1 MPRELNSW
9 GIFLY
14 EMSFKAQN
22 GMNNLVKMAL
32 PLIGAVGMTFQTA
45 RAQYAAKTYSQ
56 KYVVVTDYVKADG
69 KTDVSSALQKLID
82 RNPGR
87 TLYFPD
93 GVYLLSRPILT
104 SAHPQKSVNLL
115 LSNYA
120 VLKAGAAWAGGAM
133 VRLGARDEYLS
144 VAINAS
150 NYGMTGGIVD
160 GSDVADGISIE
171 SRGEMKVHDVSIKH
185 TRIGI
190 HLKHAPNSGSLD
202 ADISDVNIVGNNT
215 AEAIGVLVD
224 ANDNTFTNMRIARI
238 NKGFVIKGGGNS
250 LRNIHPLYAFKKK
263 DKDYSQSAA
272 FVVEAS
278 NNFFSFCYSDQMG
291 TGYRLAKDVSCVF
304 TDCFCMWWNGD
315 VPTQTVYEQE
325 GTFESI
331 VTNQKTGF
339 NRRGKSKFT
348 LLKAEKGGHGQLI
361 RPFLQGVPL
370 SEDDVSADYI
380 RN

>member
-1 MPRELNSW
+1 MKQ
-9 GIFLY
+9 I
-14 EMSFKAQN
+14 
-22 GMNNLVKMAL
+22 VKMAFL
-32 PLIGAVGMTFQTA
+32 LVCLAGSMAQTVWA
-45 RAQYAAKTYSQ
+45 EVKSPMRGH
-56 KYVVVTDYVKADG
+56 KYVIVTDYVRADG

-93 GVYLLSRPILT
+93 GVYLLSHPILT
-104 SAHPQKSVNLL
+104 SAHPQKSVNLR

-120 VLKAGAAWAGGAM
+120 VLKASAVWAGGAM

-150 NYGMTGGIVD
+150 NYGFAGGIVD

-185 TRIGI
+185 TRVGI

-202 ADISDVNIVGNNT
+202 ADVSDVNIVGNNT
-215 AEAIGVLVD
+215 AESIGVLLD
-224 ANDNTFTNMRIARI
+224 ANDNTFSNMRIARV
-238 NKGFVIKGGGNS
+238 NRGFVIKGGGNS
-250 LRNIHPLYAFKKK
+250 LRNIHPLYSFKK
-263 DKDYSQSAA
+263 DDEAYAGSAA
-272 FVVEAS
+272 FDIEAG

-291 TGYRLAKDVSCVF
+291 TGYRLAKGVSCVF

-315 VPTQTVYEQE
+315 VPTQTVYEQD
-325 GTFESI
+325 GPFESI

-339 NRRGKSKFT
+339 KGKGKTKFV
-348 LLKAEKGGHGQLI
+348 LLKAGKGGRGQLI
-361 RPFLQGVPL
+361 RPFLQGIPL